1 MMKTRDSQGVPP
13 FANSEGQRIRYN
25 RKPIMKKSLA
35 SFLAALF
42 FAGIFASLS
51 GCNTVEGVGKD
62 VQQGGKAIKDEAN
75 EQRR

>member
-1 MMKTRDSQGVPP
+1 
-13 FANSEGQRIRYN
+13 
-25 RKPIMKKSLA
+25 MKKSLA